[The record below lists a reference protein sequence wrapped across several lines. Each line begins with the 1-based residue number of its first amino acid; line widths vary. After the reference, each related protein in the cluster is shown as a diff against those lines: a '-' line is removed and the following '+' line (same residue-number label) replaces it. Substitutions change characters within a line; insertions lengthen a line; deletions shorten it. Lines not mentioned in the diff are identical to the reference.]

1 MEGFLE
7 NFESFIGVNFWT
19 ALFTLLNFIIL
30 YLVAKHFLIGPILAI
45 IENRQKEIDDMYLQA
60 GSAKDN
66 ALALEEEYKQK
77 LSAATETGERI
88 VKEAVVRGQ
97 AREDEILRAANAE
110 ASAIMDKAAAD
121 IAQEKKKALNDAK
134 DEISDM
140 AIAIAEKV
148 VGRELNAADQES
160 LVDSFIAQL
169 GDHV

>member
-1 MEGFLE
+1 VEGFLE

-30 YLVAKHFLIGPILAI
+30 FLVAKRFLIGPVLAI
-45 IENRQKEIDDMYLQA
+45 IETRQKEIDDMYLEA
-60 GSAKDN
+60 GCAKDN

-77 LSAATETGERI
+77 LSAATETGDRI
-88 VKEAVVRGQ
+88 VKEAVARGQ
-97 AREDEILRAANAE
+97 AREDEIIRAANAE